1 MDPDVENYSYRINCP
16 ILKPKIS
23 FWLGVGDLGFG
34 PWRFRILGLR
44 ALRCGF
50 FAGGCGGDGSGELGW
65 VGCQGPG
72 FSALDLLPG
81 LIGLTA
87 PLTAVVVG
95 VWCCWEVIVM
105 SKLHNGKAWRAKP

>member
-50 FAGGCGGDGSGELGW
+50 LPAGVAVMGLGSWGGLG
-65 VGCQGPG
+65 VKV
-72 FSALDLLPG
+72 PG
-81 LIGLTA
+81 L
-87 PLTAVVVG
+87 V
-95 VWCCWEVIVM
+95 
-105 SKLHNGKAWRAKP
+105 H